1 MAETL
6 VLEVDHTA
14 RAAYVR
20 FSAGPIVRTVEHGDS
35 INIDLDRFG
44 VVVGIEVLDLAAEL
58 PFQVLVTQYH
68 VDSRQVDLL
77 RLLRPSISGFVARV
91 TPDRQPVE
99 SDTTQVQVPER
110 QN

>member
-1 MAETL
+1 
-6 VLEVDHTA
+6 
-14 RAAYVR
+14 
-20 FSAGPIVRTVEHGDS
+20 
-35 INIDLDRFG
+35 

-58 PFQVLVTQYH
+58 PFHALVIEYH
-68 VDSRQVDLL
+68 VDSRQVELL

-99 SDTTQVQVPER
+99 SGTTQVKVPER